1 MPVESRF
8 VDTNVLVYLFDADSP
23 NKQARARELL
33 REEADR
39 IVVSVQVLGEFYVTV
54 TRKLA
59 APLPPDTAA
68 RAVDAICRFRVEA
81 IHPELVRSA
90 VYRSQSSRLSYWDSL
105 IVETALNAGADVLFT
120 EDLQDGQ
127 EIDGLR
133 VVNPFR
139 DSPISEAESPARGQG

>member
-1 MPVESRF
+1 MTVESRF
-8 VDTNVLVYLFDADSP
+8 VDTNVLVYLFDADAP
-23 NKQARARELL
+23 DKQARARELL

-39 IVVSVQVLGEFYVTV
+39 VVVSVQVLGEFYVTV

-59 APLPPDTAA
+59 TPLPPDTAA

-90 VYRSQSSRLSYWDSL
+90 VYRSRSSRLSYWDSL
-105 IVETALNAGADVLFT
+105 IVETALNAGAKVLFT

-139 DSPISEAESPARGQG
+139 DGRSV